1 MALGAFGAFGP
12 LGGEGGAI
20 MCVCF
25 KADTSDYGR
34 WLFLAVLREGS
45 TRNASVPT

>member
-1 MALGAFGAFGP
+1 MTLGGFGAFGT

-25 KADTSDYGR
+25 KADASDY
-34 WLFLAVLREGS
+34 WEVALARS
-45 TRNASVPT
+45 ASRRFRT